1 MRHIYLLMREKSLFG
16 KPASTQCTVQGVI
29 SYCLYVLLLLCPAG
43 RSVHSSVAT
52 LKARCI
58 RDVIKMRWN
67 DFATRRSWGQRGR
80 WRSHMW
86 DWRPGWWCVAQNESN
101 PHLVHQQRHHRASPS
116 SSATAE
122 QSPLTKA
129 GLWGSAAC
137 HHHPVTTTSF
147 CKIFN
152 KRGQKST
159 QIRSLVY
166 GNNFAHFS
174 ANPFAGTTT
183 ASLPDIPF
191 FWLRVTWTRLKNWL
205 RNSDPTTFLLLL
217 TLRVVD
223 QLMHQP
229 ATQNATQ
236 QVNILDR

>member
-29 SYCLYVLLLLCPAG
+29 SYCLYLPLLLLLCPAG

-67 DFATRRSWGQRGR
+67 DFATRGPWGQRGR

-116 SSATAE
+116 SSAAAAE
-122 QSPLTKA
+122 QSPPDQSGTLR
-129 GLWGSAAC
+129 
-137 HHHPVTTTSF
+137 
-147 CKIFN
+147 
-152 KRGQKST
+152 KR
-159 QIRSLVY
+159 R
-166 GNNFAHFS
+166 
-174 ANPFAGTTT
+174 
-183 ASLPDIPF
+183 LPPPSSHY
-191 FWLRVTWTRLKNWL
+191 N
-205 RNSDPTTFLLLL
+205 LLLQ
-217 TLRVVD
+217 D
-223 QLMHQP
+223 F
-229 ATQNATQ
+229 
-236 QVNILDR
+236 